1 MKWRR
6 RDVAAQALRRV
17 TQLGVFVFVIYAA
30 MGGFWRNY
38 KVAHNSSRAVE
49 MMEGEGWATAYR
61 LNESALALL
70 GEPYE
75 ASFQF
80 LGMPWAATIGGLET
94 VDPILGLSMAVSTG
108 GLSLFLG
115 ALGTIGLA
123 VLFGKVFCSHICPMR
138 LLFEVGQTIRGGL
151 LWLGAP
157 LPHLRPRPR
166 LGGWILLGGL
176 LASMSAGIV
185 VWFFIL
191 PYVAVVAAI
200 FLGVTAGLASGL
212 LVIPVMWWWID
223 VLVAPGTF
231 CRNICPQ
238 GFLLGML
245 GRLSL
250 LKVRAIASKTCPPN
264 CHTCSLVCPYGLSP
278 RAGTHTHDC
287 DNCGQCVAICPERRL
302 TRRVRLPVLNS
313 LVLALGIGLAA
324 APAIAEAHHN
334 KGLPHYGYYENY
346 PQVPVEEHIVV
357 DGRWEMGATLFNFQ
371 GMDRRQA
378 TTPNDVKLFVYVYD
392 LQLDT
397 NYTGRVEFELV
408 DDEGDRVGS
417 FYRDKVD
424 MEMIY
429 ATRETMPAT
438 GDYTLVARLLDID
451 GQPEVRI
458 RFHIELSTDA
468 VPWVLLLALTGPL
481 APLFVLVL
489 LGRSRRGRSRRLKS
503 QLKADVAEIAA
514 HRGIPS

>member
-30 MGGFWRNY
+30 MGGVWRNY

-49 MMEGEGWATAYR
+49 MMEGEGWAAAYR

-75 ASFQF
+75 ASLQF

-185 VWFFIL
+185 VLFC
-191 PYVAVVAAI
+191 
-200 FLGVTAGLASGL
+200 T
-212 LVIPVMWWWID
+212 
-223 VLVAPGTF
+223 TF
-231 CRNICPQ
+231 R
-238 GFLLGML
+238 
-245 GRLSL
+245 
-250 LKVRAIASKTCPPN
+250 
-264 CHTCSLVCPYGLSP
+264 
-278 RAGTHTHDC
+278 
-287 DNCGQCVAICPERRL
+287 
-302 TRRVRLPVLNS
+302 
-313 LVLALGIGLAA
+313 
-324 APAIAEAHHN
+324 
-334 KGLPHYGYYENY
+334 
-346 PQVPVEEHIVV
+346 
-357 DGRWEMGATLFNFQ
+357 
-371 GMDRRQA
+371 
-378 TTPNDVKLFVYVYD
+378 
-392 LQLDT
+392 
-397 NYTGRVEFELV
+397 
-408 DDEGDRVGS
+408 
-417 FYRDKVD
+417 
-424 MEMIY
+424 
-429 ATRETMPAT
+429 
-438 GDYTLVARLLDID
+438 
-451 GQPEVRI
+451 
-458 RFHIELSTDA
+458 
-468 VPWVLLLALTGPL
+468 
-481 APLFVLVL
+481 
-489 LGRSRRGRSRRLKS
+489 
-503 QLKADVAEIAA
+503 
-514 HRGIPS
+514 